1 MSISLIKLC
10 WYFLNLV
17 WSMINSRLQVYTF
30 PQIIWR
36 SWQPC
41 DTRRVN
47 ITTPVLQMSYMNFE
61 SNLLKVN
68 SYYMTWERTRYSNS
82 SSEFLYKMSIHST
95 FWHNSNRVHGNM
107 FIRRQQWKKKG
118 GGINSNF
125 GEFFQSMDYPPF
137 LQKELLNFKAS
148 NCIDPKI
155 KDFYLVN

>member
-1 MSISLIKLC
+1 MSLIKLS

-36 SWQPC
+36 SWQSC

-47 ITTPVLQMSYMNFE
+47 IITLVLQMSYMNFE

-68 SYYMTWERTRYSNS
+68 SYYMTWERTRYSNPS
-82 SSEFLYKMSIHST
+82 GFLYKMSIHSA

-118 GGINSNF
+118 RDQFKLWRILSIHGLAII
-125 GEFFQSMDYPPF
+125 PP
-137 LQKELLNFKAS
+137 KKAS
-148 NCIDPKI
+148 KFQGKQLHRP
-155 KDFYLVN
+155 